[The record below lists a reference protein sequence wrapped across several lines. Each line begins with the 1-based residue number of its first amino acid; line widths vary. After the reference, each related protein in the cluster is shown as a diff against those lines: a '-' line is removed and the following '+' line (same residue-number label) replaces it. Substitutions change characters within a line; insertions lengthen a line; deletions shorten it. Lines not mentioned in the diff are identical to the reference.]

1 MVERIDLRGVNA
13 YIVEDG
19 VDGLTL
25 VDAGWT
31 WSASS
36 VRVAVGRAGY
46 ALGDI
51 ERVLVTHYDLDHVG
65 GLARLADRGLDA
77 TVHAAEP
84 DASYVDGDE
93 KPPVLNPK
101 GAFQRVAGVGI
112 RTPSLPVERVE
123 GGDVVAGFEV
133 VETAGHTSGHVAY
146 VGDEAAFVGDAAR
159 ENDGSLE
166 PMPSCMSYDNGEAQK
181 SFEKLVETLDGQ
193 TAYVG
198 HGEPVRNSGGQG

>member
-13 YIVEDG
+13 YITEDG
-19 VDGLTL
+19 TDGLTL

-36 VRVAVGRAGY
+36 VRVAVGRAGH

-84 DASYVDGDE
+84 DASYLDGDE

-112 RTPSLPVERVE
+112 GTPSLPVERVE
-123 GGDVVAGFEV
+123 DGDVVAGFEV
-133 VETAGHTSGHVAY
+133 VETPGHTPGHVAY

-159 ENDGSLE
+159 ENDGILE
-166 PMPSCMSYDNGEAQK
+166 PMPSCMSYDSGEAEE
-181 SFEKLVETLDGQ
+181 SFDRVVGALDGR

-198 HGEPVRNSGGQG
+198 HGEPVRDGGFAD